1 MIFVF
6 SKNAETIELFK
17 LPSVRNYFEN
27 TNIMNKST
35 AEEYLN
41 RLKIFSEFLH
51 KEYDSITIDTL
62 LEKIK
67 DGIIDTYNI
76 LSQFSADQKKLQHFC
91 NYNKTKGYNYKELF

>member
-1 MIFVF
+1 MPFA
-6 SKNAETIELFK
+6 KNADTIELLN

-41 RLKIFSEFLH
+41 RLKIFNAFLY
-51 KEYDSITIDTL
+51 KEYDGINIETL

-67 DGIIDTYNI
+67 DGTIDTYNI
-76 LSQFSADQKKLQHFC
+76 LSKYSANQKNC
-91 NYNKTKGYNYKELF
+91 NISSITIKQRVVTSQELF